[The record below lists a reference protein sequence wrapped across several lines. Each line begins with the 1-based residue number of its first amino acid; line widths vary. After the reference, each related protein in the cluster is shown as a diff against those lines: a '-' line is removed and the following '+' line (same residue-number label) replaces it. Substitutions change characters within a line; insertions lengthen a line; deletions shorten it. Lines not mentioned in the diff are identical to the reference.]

1 MSLSYLKSNKNWFAE
16 VTREYHDVRSYSS
29 GGDQNSNIKDNY
41 NLQHEVQHMIPMNN
55 SLDKNFGSLQSA
67 NMVSS
72 VQQQKT
78 FTTYKVQTNQVSA

>member
-1 MSLSYLKSNKNWFAE
+1 MFIFVTE
-16 VTREYHDVRSYSS
+16 VSREFHEVRSYSS
-29 GGDQNSNIKDNY
+29 GGDHNSNIKDNF
-41 NLQHEVQHMIPMNN
+41 NLEQEVQHMIPLNS

-78 FTTYKVQTNQVSA
+78 FTTYKVQTNQVIEGWIYWDL